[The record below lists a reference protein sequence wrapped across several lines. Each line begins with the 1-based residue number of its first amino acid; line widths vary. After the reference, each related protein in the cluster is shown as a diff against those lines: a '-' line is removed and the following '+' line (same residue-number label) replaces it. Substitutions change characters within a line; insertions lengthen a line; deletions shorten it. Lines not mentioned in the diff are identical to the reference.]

1 MHGMDQ
7 DKTLFY
13 DKEEKTTQEGVYTD
27 GIIQQILILA
37 KVKMFTLQDKQ
48 CPGK

>member
-1 MHGMDQ
+1 MQGMDQ

-13 DKEEKTTQEGVYTD
+13 EKEEKATQEGVGTD

-37 KVKMFTLQDKQ
+37 KVKNFTLQDK
-48 CPGK
+48 